1 MGDLKETFIKKY
13 GIGEYFLIIL
23 GLIFFYSV
31 GKEVLTRPW
40 ESFTINIIGV
50 LILFVSLGSLL
61 IFKPMVILDIARKR
75 FGMETKKEKYTK

>member
-13 GIGEYFLIIL
+13 GIGEYFLIVL

-31 GKEVLTRPW
+31 GKEVITREW
-40 ESFTINIIGV
+40 EDFTLQISGV

-61 IFKPMVILDIARKR
+61 IFKPMSILDMARKR
-75 FGMETKKEKYTK
+75 IGMETKKDK